1 MSRKRLRILLDTSFL
16 LPSLGFETDREI
28 LETMPCL
35 INHEIHYSDLSL
47 LEAMW
52 KIMKHIKGR
61 EEIDIVLRGVDLL
74 RRTFKHEELD
84 ERSVEIAFEMYAKG
98 HRDLID
104 NLLYGISVSKQL
116 SFLTIDKELLQFIKN
131 KSFTNI
137 SISPDDI
144 KNYCI

>member
-1 MSRKRLRILLDTSFL
+1 MRILLDTSFL

-35 INHEIHYSDLSL
+35 TNHEIHYSDLSL

-61 EEIDIVLRGVDLL
+61 EEIDIVLRGVDLP
-74 RRTFKHEELD
+74 RRTLKHEELD

-104 NLLYGISVSKQL
+104 NLLYGISVSKRL

-137 SISPDDI
+137 LISPDDI

>member
-16 LPSLGFETDREI
+16 LPSLGFKTDREI
-28 LETMPCL
+28 LDTIPCL

-52 KIMKHIKGR
+52 KIIKHIKDR
-61 EEIDIVLRGVDLL
+61 EEINIILRGIDLL
-74 RRTFKHEELD
+74 RRTFKYEELD
-84 ERSVEIAFEMYAKG
+84 ERSIEIAFEMYAKG

-116 SFLTIDKELLQFIKN
+116 SFLTIDRELLQFIKN
-131 KSFTNI
+131 KGFPNVL
-137 SISPDDI
+137 ISPNDI

>member
-1 MSRKRLRILLDTSFL
+1 
-16 LPSLGFETDREI
+16 
-28 LETMPCL
+28 MPCL

-61 EEIDIVLRGVDLL
+61 EEIDIVLRGVDLM
-74 RRTFKHEELD
+74 RRTLKHEELD

-137 SISPDDI
+137 LISPDDI
-144 KNYCI
+144 KNHCI